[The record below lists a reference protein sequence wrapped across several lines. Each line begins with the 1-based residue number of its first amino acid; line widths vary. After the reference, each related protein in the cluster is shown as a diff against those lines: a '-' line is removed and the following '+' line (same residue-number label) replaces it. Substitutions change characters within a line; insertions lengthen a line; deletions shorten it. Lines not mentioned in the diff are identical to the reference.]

1 MPKEMSRTA
10 ADKLL
15 MKYAKDDKKQKLLVC
30 PVCGESVV
38 SATPYEYIKTKRGSE
53 LFMHTECIMKGM
65 GFV

>member
-1 MPKEMSRTA
+1 M
-10 ADKLL
+10 